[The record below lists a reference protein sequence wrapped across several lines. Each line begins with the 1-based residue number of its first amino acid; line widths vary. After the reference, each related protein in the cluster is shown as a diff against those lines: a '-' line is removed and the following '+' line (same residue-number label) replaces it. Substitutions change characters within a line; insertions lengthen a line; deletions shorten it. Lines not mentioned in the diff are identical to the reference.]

1 MIRVVLAEDQAMLRG
16 ALASLLSLETDI
28 EIVAQA
34 DNGAAAL
41 RHVQR
46 LKPDVLITDIEMP
59 ELTGIEISD
68 HLKRHGPRTAVMIIT
83 TFTRPGYL
91 QRAINSGVQGYMLK
105 DTPSGDLA
113 NAVRK
118 IAAGGTAFE
127 NNSEILDTIQV
138 DPLSNRDRK
147 ILRLVEAG
155 KTNKEIAQT
164 LNLSAGTVRNYLS
177 EALEKLG
184 VSNRIEGFRVA
195 RINGWL

>member
-1 MIRVVLAEDQAMLRG
+1 MIRVVLAEDQAMLRS
-16 ALASLLSLETDI
+16 ALASLLSLESDI

-34 DNGAAAL
+34 DDGMTAL

-59 ELTGIEISD
+59 ELTGIEIAD
-68 HLKRHGPRTAVMIIT
+68 HLKRHGPQTSVMIIT

-91 QRAINSGVQGYMLK
+91 QRAIKCGVRGYMLK
-105 DTPSGDLA
+105 DTPSSDLS
-113 NAVRK
+113 NAVRT
-118 IAAGGTAFE
+118 IAAGSTVFE
-127 NNSEILDTIQV
+127 NKLDELECILE
-138 DPLSNRDRK
+138 DPLSDRDRK
-147 ILRLVEAG
+147 ILRLVEDG
-155 KTNKEIAQT
+155 KTNKEIAII

-184 VSNRIEGFRVA
+184 VSNRIEGFRIA

>member
-1 MIRVVLAEDQAMLRG
+1 MIRVVLAEDQAMLRS
-16 ALASLLSLETDI
+16 ALASLLSLESDI

-34 DNGAAAL
+34 DDGMTAL

-59 ELTGIEISD
+59 ELTGIEIAD
-68 HLKRHGPRTAVMIIT
+68 HLKRHGPQTSVMIIT

-91 QRAINSGVQGYMLK
+91 QRAIKCGVRGYMLK
-105 DTPSGDLA
+105 DTPSSDLS
-113 NAVRK
+113 NAVRT
-118 IAAGGTAFE
+118 IAAGGTVFGNKRDE
-127 NNSEILDTIQV
+127 LECILE
-138 DPLSNRDRK
+138 DPLSDRDRK
-147 ILRLVEAG
+147 ILRLVEDG
-155 KTNKEIAQT
+155 KTNKEIAII

-184 VSNRIEGFRVA
+184 VSNRIEGFRIA

>member
-1 MIRVVLAEDQAMLRG
+1 MIRVVLAEDQAMLRS
-16 ALASLLSLETDI
+16 ALASLLSLESDI

-34 DNGAAAL
+34 DDGMTAL

-59 ELTGIEISD
+59 ELTGIEIAD
-68 HLKRHGPRTAVMIIT
+68 HLKRHGPQTYVMIIT

-91 QRAINSGVQGYMLK
+91 QRAIKCGVRGYMLK
-105 DTPSGDLA
+105 DTPSSDLS
-113 NAVRK
+113 NAVRT
-118 IAAGGTAFE
+118 IAAGSTVFE
-127 NNSEILDTIQV
+127 NKLDELECIFE
-138 DPLSNRDRK
+138 DPLSDRDRK
-147 ILRLVEAG
+147 ILRLVEDG
-155 KTNKEIAQT
+155 KTNKEIAII

-184 VSNRIEGFRVA
+184 VSNRIEGFRIA

>member
-59 ELTGIEISD
+59 ELTGIEIAD
-68 HLKRHGPRTAVMIIT
+68 HLKRHGPHTAVMIIT

-91 QRAINSGVQGYMLK
+91 QRAIKCGVRGYMLK

-127 NNSEILDTIQV
+127 NNSEILETIQA

>member
-16 ALASLLSLETDI
+16 ALASLLSLEEDI
-28 EIVAQA
+28 EIIAQA

-59 ELTGIEISD
+59 ELTGIEIAN
-68 HLKRHGPRTAVMIIT
+68 HLRRHGPPTAVMIIT

-91 QRAINSGVQGYMLK
+91 QRAVKSGVRGYMLK
-105 DTPSGDLA
+105 DAPSEDLV
-113 NAVRK
+113 NAIRK
-118 IAAGGTAFE
+118 IAAGQTAFGTDL
-127 NNSEILDTIQV
+127 EIIESFQP
-138 DPLSNRDRK
+138 DPLSDRDRK

-155 KTNKEIAQT
+155 KSNKEIAT
-164 LNLSAGTVRNYLS
+164 SLNLSAGTVRNYLS

-184 VSNRIEGFRVA
+184 VSNRIEGFRIA
-195 RINGWL
+195 RMNGWL

>member
-1 MIRVVLAEDQAMLRG
+1 MIRVVLAEDQTMLRG
-16 ALASLLSLETDI
+16 ALAALLSLEKDI
-28 EIVAQA
+28 DVVAQA
-34 DNGAAAL
+34 DNGFAAL

-59 ELTGIEISD
+59 ELTGIEIAD
-68 HLKRHGPRTAVMIIT
+68 HIKRHGPSTAVMIIT

-91 QRAINSGVQGYMLK
+91 QRAIKCGVRGYMLK

-113 NAVRK
+113 NAIRI
-118 IAAGGTAFE
+118 IAAGGKAFD
-127 NNSEILDTIQV
+127 NNMEVLEDFQM
-138 DPLSNRDRK
+138 DPLSDRDRK

-155 KTNKEIAQT
+155 KSNKEIASA

-184 VSNRIEGFRVA
+184 VSNRIEGFRIA

>member
-1 MIRVVLAEDQAMLRG
+1 MIRVVLAEDQAMLRS
-16 ALASLLSLETDI
+16 ALASLLSLESDI

-34 DNGAAAL
+34 DNGMTAL

-59 ELTGIEISD
+59 ELTGIEIAD
-68 HLKRHGPRTAVMIIT
+68 HLKRHGPQTSVMIIT

-91 QRAINSGVQGYMLK
+91 QRAIKCGVRGYMLK
-105 DTPSGDLA
+105 DTPSSDLS
-113 NAVRK
+113 NAVRT
-118 IAAGGTAFE
+118 IAAGSTVFE
-127 NNSEILDTIQV
+127 NKLDELECILE
-138 DPLSNRDRK
+138 DPLSDRDRK
-147 ILRLVEAG
+147 ILRLVEDG
-155 KTNKEIAQT
+155 KTNKEIAII

-184 VSNRIEGFRVA
+184 VSNRIEGFRIA

>member
-16 ALASLLSLETDI
+16 ALASLLSLEADI

-46 LKPDVLITDIEMP
+46 LKPDILITDIEMP
-59 ELTGIEISD
+59 ELTGIEIAD
-68 HLKRHGPRTAVMIIT
+68 HLKRAGLRTAVIIIT
-83 TFTRPGYL
+83 TFARPGYL
-91 QRAINSGVQGYMLK
+91 QRAVKCGVRGYMLK

-113 NAVRK
+113 AAVRT

-127 NNSEILDTIQV
+127 TNLDVLGTFQT
-138 DPLSNRDRK
+138 DPLSDRDRK

-155 KTNKEIAQT
+155 KTNKEIAST
-164 LNLSAGTVRNYLS
+164 MNLSAGTVRNYLS
-177 EALEKLG
+177 EALEKLE

-195 RINGWL
+195 RSNGWL

>member
-1 MIRVVLAEDQAMLRG
+1 MIRVVLAEDQAMLRS
-16 ALASLLSLETDI
+16 ALASLLSLESDI

-34 DNGAAAL
+34 DDGMTAL

-59 ELTGIEISD
+59 ELTGIEIAD
-68 HLKRHGPRTAVMIIT
+68 HLKRHGPQTSVMIIT

-91 QRAINSGVQGYMLK
+91 QRAIKCGVRGYMLK
-105 DTPSGDLA
+105 DTPSSDLS
-113 NAVRK
+113 NAVRT
-118 IAAGGTAFE
+118 IAAGGTVFE
-127 NNSEILDTIQV
+127 NKLDELACILE
-138 DPLSNRDRK
+138 DPLSDRDRK
-147 ILRLVEAG
+147 ILRLVEDG
-155 KTNKEIAQT
+155 KTNKEIAII

-184 VSNRIEGFRVA
+184 VSNRIEGFRIA

>member
-1 MIRVVLAEDQAMLRG
+1 MIRVVLAEDQAMLRS
-16 ALASLLSLETDI
+16 ALASLLSLESDI

-34 DNGAAAL
+34 DDGMTAL

-59 ELTGIEISD
+59 ELTGIEIAD
-68 HLKRHGPRTAVMIIT
+68 HLKRHGPQTSVMIIT

-91 QRAINSGVQGYMLK
+91 QRAIKCGVRGYMLK
-105 DTPSGDLA
+105 DTPSSDLS
-113 NAVRK
+113 NAVRT
-118 IAAGGTAFE
+118 IAAGGTVFE
-127 NNSEILDTIQV
+127 NKLDELECILE
-138 DPLSNRDRK
+138 DPLSDRDRK
-147 ILRLVEAG
+147 ILRLVEDG
-155 KTNKEIAQT
+155 KTNKEIAII

-184 VSNRIEGFRVA
+184 VSNRIEGFRIA

>member
-1 MIRVVLAEDQAMLRG
+1 MIRVVLAEDQAMLRS
-16 ALASLLSLETDI
+16 ALASLLSLESDI

-34 DNGAAAL
+34 DDGMTAL

-59 ELTGIEISD
+59 ELTGIEIAD
-68 HLKRHGPRTAVMIIT
+68 HLKRHGPQTSVMIIT

-91 QRAINSGVQGYMLK
+91 QRAIKCGVRGYMLK
-105 DTPSGDLA
+105 DTPSSDLS
-113 NAVRK
+113 NAVRT
-118 IAAGGTAFE
+118 IAAGGTVFE
-127 NNSEILDTIQV
+127 NKRDELECIFE
-138 DPLSNRDRK
+138 DPLSDRDRK
-147 ILRLVEAG
+147 ILRLVEDG
-155 KTNKEIAQT
+155 KTNKEIAII

-184 VSNRIEGFRVA
+184 VSNRIEGFRIV

>member
-16 ALASLLSLETDI
+16 ALTSLLSLESDI

-34 DNGAAAL
+34 DNGSAAL

-59 ELTGIEISD
+59 ELTGLEIAD
-68 HLKRHGPRTAVMIIT
+68 HLKRHGPQTAVMIIT
-83 TFTRPGYL
+83 TFARPGYL
-91 QRAINSGVQGYMLK
+91 QRAVKCGVKGYMLK
-105 DTPSGDLA
+105 DAPSEDLA

-118 IAAGGTAFE
+118 IARGGTAFE
-127 NNSEILDTIQV
+127 RKLDEIKALQT
-138 DPLSNRDRK
+138 DPLSERDRK

-155 KTNKEIAQT
+155 KTNKEIALA

-177 EALEKLG
+177 EALEKLD
-184 VSNRIEGFRVA
+184 VSNRIEGFRLA
-195 RINGWL
+195 RMNGWL

>member
-16 ALASLLSLETDI
+16 ALTSLLSLESDI

-34 DNGAAAL
+34 DNGSAAL

-59 ELTGIEISD
+59 ELTGLEIAD
-68 HLKRHGPRTAVMIIT
+68 HLKRHGPQTAVMIIT
-83 TFTRPGYL
+83 TFARPGYL
-91 QRAINSGVQGYMLK
+91 QRAVKCGVKGYMLK
-105 DTPSGDLA
+105 DAPSEDLA

-118 IAAGGTAFE
+118 IARGGTAFE
-127 NNSEILDTIQV
+127 RKLDEIKALQT
-138 DPLSNRDRK
+138 DPLSERDRK

-155 KTNKEIAQT
+155 KTNKEIALA

-184 VSNRIEGFRVA
+184 VSNRIEGFRLA
-195 RINGWL
+195 RMNGWL